1 MITNTIEK
9 VLESEGTVIDVP
21 VGSSMYPLLKHKE
34 TAFVITVLKAEPCKN
49 DVVLFK
55 RNDTYVLHRIIK
67 SLPKGYF
74 RIRGDNC
81 LAYDDVKDEQIIGIM
96 IGFYKG
102 KRYITCKQSIFYKLY
117 LLFYRPLFWV
127 RKTFNYTKKLLKRI
141 INNDNGN

>member
-9 VLESEGTVIDVP
+9 VLESEDTVIDVP
-21 VGSSMYPLLKHKE
+21 VGNSMYPLLKHKQ

-55 RNDTYVLHRIIK
+55 RSDTYVLHRIIK
-67 SLPKGYF
+67 SLPNGYF

-102 KRYITCKQSIFYKLY
+102 KRYIACKQSIFYKLY
-117 LLFYRPLFWV
+117 LLFYRPLFWI
-127 RKTFNYTKKLLKRI
+127 RKTFNYTNKLLKRI
-141 INNDNGN
+141 INNDYGN